1 MQKADAPR
9 THAKKLPRICIL
21 FYLLFAIAA
30 IVYVAFTKSTA
41 FADWW
46 GGTIGSVGRRIFAYL
61 LAWLP
66 FSFAELLVLLLIPM
80 AFLLISIGIRHY
92 CASTRSMFV
101 YIGILLSVVSL
112 IGTTF
117 VFNFAPGYYGTPLED
132 KLGLERRA
140 SSAEELYLTA
150 EILSDEI
157 RAVKDEIIF
166 LEDGTSLMPYSYEKM
181 NEKLLEAYDK
191 FTEKYDCVDHFFS
204 RVKPIMLS
212 EPMSYTHITG
222 VYTFFTGEANIN
234 VNFPDYTVPFTAAHE
249 LAHQRGIAR
258 EDEANFIAFLVCKE
272 SDDPYLRYSAYL
284 NAYEYVAIALSSA
297 DYSLY
302 CKSYADLPIE
312 IQREELAYAEFF
324 EKYRENVAADVSDS
338 FNDSYLQSQGSAA
351 GSRTYNL
358 VVDLAVA
365 YYRSSHP

>member
-80 AFLLISIGIRHY
+80 AFLLISIGVRHY

-166 LEDGTSLMPYSYEKM
+166 LEVRAS
-181 NEKLLEAYDK
+181 
-191 FTEKYDCVDHFFS
+191 
-204 RVKPIMLS
+204 
-212 EPMSYTHITG
+212 
-222 VYTFFTGEANIN
+222 
-234 VNFPDYTVPFTAAHE
+234 
-249 LAHQRGIAR
+249 
-258 EDEANFIAFLVCKE
+258 
-272 SDDPYLRYSAYL
+272 
-284 NAYEYVAIALSSA
+284 NASAIALYASRGFE
-297 DYSLY
+297 
-302 CKSYADLPIE
+302 SYAV
-312 IQREELAYAEFF
+312 R
-324 EKYRENVAADVSDS
+324 RN
-338 FNDSYLQSQGSAA
+338 
-351 GSRTYNL
+351 
-358 VVDLAVA
+358 
-365 YYRSSHP
+365 YYRAPTEDGVMMRLVLGN

>member
-1 MQKADAPR
+1 MQKPDTRRAR
-9 THAKKLPRICIL
+9 GERLPRICL
-21 FYLLFAIAA
+21 LSYLLFAIAA
-30 IVYVAFTKSTA
+30 VVYVAFTKSTA

-46 GGTIGSVGRRIFAYL
+46 GETIGSVGRRLFAYL
-61 LAWLP
+61 FAWLP
-66 FSFAELLVLLLIPM
+66 FSFAELLVLLLIPL
-80 AFLLISIGIRHY
+80 AFFLIYIGIRHY
-92 CASTRSMFV
+92 CASTRAMLV
-101 YIGILLSVVSL
+101 YIGILLSVVCM
-112 IGTTF
+112 IGTIF
-117 VFNFAPGYYGTPLED
+117 VFNFAPGYYGTPLEG

-150 EILSDEI
+150 EILADEI
-157 RAVKDEIIF
+157 RDVKNEILF
-166 LEDGTSLMPYSYEKM
+166 LEDGTSLMPYSYEEM
-181 NEKLLEAYDK
+181 NEKLLAAYDA
-191 FTEKYDCVDHFFS
+191 FSEKYDFIDHFYS

-258 EDEANFIAFLVCKE
+258 EDEANFVAFLVCKE
-272 SDDPYLRYSAYL
+272 SDDPYLRYCAYL

-297 DYSLY
+297 DYGLY

-312 IQREELAYAEFF
+312 IQREEMAYSEFF
-324 EKYRENVAADVSDS
+324 EKYRENVAAEVSDS
-338 FNDSYLQSQGSAA
+338 INDSYLQSQGSAA